1 MNKPARGSLLDI
13 EHLSAAEITGLLKLA
28 RRMNPLKP
36 RPLLRGKRVLL
47 LFYEPSTRTRSS
59 FEIAAKEMGAMTTLV
74 LSSGSS
80 IEKGESLLDTAY
92 TLQAVGADVMVIRNP
107 YAGAPLLMATHLK
120 VPVINAGDGM
130 HEHPSQALL
139 DAYTILRHK
148 KTLSGLRVVIIGDI
162 YHSRVARS
170 AIHLLSKF
178 GAQVTLCGP
187 PEFLPELATCL
198 APGLHI
204 TRSAE
209 EAVRG
214 ADVIMVLRVQKERL
228 AGMKIRL
235 QDYITRYQMT
245 MARVKLA
252 KSDALVMHPGPIIRG
267 LELTWE
273 VADCPQSVI
282 VEEVHN
288 EYVARRQQRL
298 LGMDQNCDVQP
309 RARDQA
315 SKQTRK
321 PHGVTRDPDDRHA
334 PKYAPVVQ
342 LFPIC
347 VAVILGLRAQ
357 KQEPPH
363 LANQILEVLQIGHH
377 RVRPPQQPPLFL
389 GHQAITDIGHM
400 RHKSDGKNHRA
411 QLVKEEH
418 GCEAAHQLRKV
429 QAPCRAAE
437 AQREAGRRQD

>member
-1 MNKPARGSLLDI
+1 MHARVPSRADCRQAMTKVPRGSLLDI
-13 EHLSAAEITGLLKLA
+13 EHLTAPEIAALLKLA

-47 LFYEPSTRTRSS
+47 LFYEASTRTRSS
-59 FEIAAKEMGAMTTLV
+59 FEIAAKSMGATTTLV

-80 IEKGESLLDTAY
+80 IEKGESLLDTGY
-92 TLQAVGADVMVIRNP
+92 TLQAVGADVIVVRHP
-107 YAGAPLLMATHLK
+107 SAGAPLLMASHLR

-148 KTLSGLRVVIIGDI
+148 KTLAGLRVVIIGDI

-178 GAQVTLCGP
+178 GALVTLCGP
-187 PEFLPELATCL
+187 PELLPELAMCL
-198 APGLHI
+198 ASGLHV

-235 QDYITRYQMT
+235 QDYIARYQMT
-245 MARVKLA
+245 MARLKVA
-252 KSDALVMHPGPIIRG
+252 KRDAMVMHPGPVIRG

-282 VEEVHN
+282 VEEVRN
-288 EYVARRQQRL
+288 GVPVRMAIL
-298 LGMDQNCDVQP
+298 AKALGK
-309 RARDQA
+309 A
-315 SKQTRK
+315 K
-321 PHGVTRDPDDRHA
+321 
-334 PKYAPVVQ
+334 
-342 LFPIC
+342 
-347 VAVILGLRAQ
+347 
-357 KQEPPH
+357 
-363 LANQILEVLQIGHH
+363 
-377 RVRPPQQPPLFL
+377 
-389 GHQAITDIGHM
+389 
-400 RHKSDGKNHRA
+400 
-411 QLVKEEH
+411 
-418 GCEAAHQLRKV
+418 
-429 QAPCRAAE
+429 
-437 AQREAGRRQD
+437 